1 MNTKERSNVFTI
13 PNWMKNLKVREPEGS
28 YTPDQVSTVLAMN
41 LLLNGD
47 APSLRDCVK
56 GLVPKVPLKHQ
67 KVLKAF
73 LAMDDNSL
81 LKSVNEFIAKVEASL
96 AQSIQEKTDVRLEEC
111 VGTSGQSDMRSDG
124 GDWGDSW
131 DRSGRHK
138 PSTRG
143 LRAVRAAKRGQAE
156 A

>member
-1 MNTKERSNVFTI
+1 MR
-13 PNWMKNLKVREPEGS
+13 NLRVVEPEGA

-73 LAMDDNSL
+73 LAMDDSSL
-81 LKSVNEFIAKVEASL
+81 LESVNEFIAKVEASL
-96 AQSIQEKTDVRLEEC
+96 AQSIQEKIDVRLEEC
-111 VGTSGQSDMRSDG
+111 VVTRGESHIDADQLSTN
-124 GDWGDSW
+124 WGNDDW
-131 DRSGRHK
+131 DRSGRSK